1 MEKRDFYEILGV
13 ERGASQEELKKAYRK
28 MAMQYH
34 PDRNP
39 NNKEAEDKFKE
50 AAEAYEV
57 LSNDEKRARY
67 DRYGHDG
74 LRGAAN
80 GGAGFSD
87 INDIFSHFSD
97 IFSGGSIFDDI
108 FSGGAARGRGQR
120 RAPGTPGS
128 DLRINLKLTL
138 EEIAEGTTKKIKLK
152 KKAHCPDC
160 RGTGAAN
167 GTSTKTC
174 PVCNGSGEIRSVSR
188 SIFGQFVNIQACSN
202 CGGEGKVVEKPCM
215 SCKGDGTIVEELTE
229 KIEVPAG
236 VAEGNYMTLSGKGN
250 AGKRGGMSGDLI
262 VIFEVQQHEYFIRE
276 DSNIIYDLY
285 ISIPDAILGTE
296 VEVPTLK
303 GKSKLIIDPG
313 TPAGKLLKM
322 SGKGLRHLNQY
333 GSGDQ
338 IVRVNIDIPKKISS
352 KEKELLK
359 ELANM
364 PAFKNPGKPDEKN
377 FFKKFKL

>member
-1 MEKRDFYEILGV
+1 
-13 ERGASQEELKKAYRK
+13 
-28 MAMQYH
+28 
-34 PDRNP
+34 
-39 NNKEAEDKFKE
+39 
-50 AAEAYEV
+50 
-57 LSNDEKRARY
+57 
-67 DRYGHDG
+67 
-74 LRGAAN
+74 
-80 GGAGFSD
+80 
-87 INDIFSHFSD
+87 
-97 IFSGGSIFDDI
+97 
-108 FSGGAARGRGQR
+108 
-120 RAPGTPGS
+120 
-128 DLRINLKLTL
+128 
-138 EEIAEGTTKKIKLK
+138 
-152 KKAHCPDC
+152 
-160 RGTGAAN
+160 
-167 GTSTKTC
+167 
-174 PVCNGSGEIRSVSR
+174 
-188 SIFGQFVNIQACSN
+188 
-202 CGGEGKVVEKPCM
+202 M
-215 SCKGDGTIVEELTE
+215 SCKGDGTIVEEITE

-236 VAEGNYMTLSGKGN
+236 VAEGNYMTLSGRGN

-262 VIFEVQQHEYFIRE
+262 VVFEVQQHEYFIRE
-276 DSNIIYDLY
+276 DSNIIYDLF

-322 SGKGLRHLNQY
+322 SGKGLRYLNQY